1 MNWQPRLEMIPNLHL
16 HWPVALGIHDD
27 GFDLY
32 TLLLSVIKAMF
43 CQPLEPLLVFRHNV
57 ADQCWLFVP
66 ISSKQRLALADQM
79 VSSQV
84 AIDFIE
90 LDPETPYF
98 DLIISSA
105 CNCAIP
111 RIVQIIP
118 QVASPVDPVSW
129 ALVILFPGLIS
140 VISNFIIGLNPL
152 LVVDEPVVKEL
163 LLGFLQVI

>member
-1 MNWQPRLEMIPNLHL
+1 
-16 HWPVALGIHDD
+16 
-27 GFDLY
+27 
-32 TLLLSVIKAMF
+32 LLLSVIQAVF

-57 ADQCWLFVP
+57 ADQCRLFVP
-66 ISSKQRLALADQM
+66 ISSKQRLALTDQV

-90 LDPETPYF
+90 LDPEAPYF

-105 CNCAIP
+105 CDCAIT

-118 QVASPVDPVSW
+118 QVAGPVDPVSW
-129 ALVILFPGLIS
+129 AVVILSPRLVG
-140 VISNFIIGLNPL
+140 VIGNFVIGLNPL